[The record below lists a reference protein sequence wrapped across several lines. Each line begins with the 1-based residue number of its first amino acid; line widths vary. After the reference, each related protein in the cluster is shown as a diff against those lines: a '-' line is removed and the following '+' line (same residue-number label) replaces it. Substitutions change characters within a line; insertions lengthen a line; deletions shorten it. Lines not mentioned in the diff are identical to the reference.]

1 MRFSIQA
8 FFASLWK
15 LLMLLMRA
23 ATPHGVFFG
32 ATVFGLVVYTV
43 YIGVFPETQL
53 SLIVAIQIA
62 ALLSVSVM
70 SVRRVSARQA
80 LAALAST
87 GLGITEESFH
97 QGMEYYFPG
106 LVFRLF
112 EVGIILSLT
121 CYAWFVHA
129 ALIPTFIVAASALLC
144 LLIFTAAFAPIAIF
158 TILAVN
164 VVVALNHADEIRA
177 SPVYL
182 VFIVL
187 AGLLSTLAVKKLGVS
202 LLRTDRGETDM
213 FLAILLVSDIV
224 IVGVVVLLTVFCDP
238 LGLDCSSVTGSSVI
252 LATIFSYVVTGRV
265 ENHTLVRIRDFPFV
279 SMTTMSPS
287 PWNITNFLW
296 CISPL
301 CSIISCIT
309 LIGPFSVDLLA
320 PFAVFYSFVIIGLF
334 RQKQKQSTALQHQ
347 VQVPPEVF
355 INAFDEPLL
364 GEPLLG
370 PVHNRNQ

>member
-1 MRFSIQA
+1 MLSFIKA
-8 FFASLWK
+8 FFASLKK

-32 ATVFGLVVYTV
+32 AIVFGLVLYTV
-43 YIGVFPETQL
+43 YIGVFPETPL

-70 SVRRVSARQA
+70 SVRRVRARQA

-121 CYAWFVHA
+121 CYAWFVHT

-182 VFIVL
+182 VFLVL

-213 FLAILLVSDIV
+213 FLAIQLVFDIV
-224 IVGVVVLLTVFCDP
+224 IVAVVVLLAMFCDP
-238 LGLDCSSVTGSSVI
+238 LGLDCSSVTGASVI
-252 LATIFSYVVTGRV
+252 LATIFSYLVTGRV
-265 ENHTLVRIRDFPFV
+265 ENHTLVKRPDFPFV

-301 CSIISCIT
+301 CSIISCMA

-334 RQKQKQSTALQHQ
+334 RQKQKQSMALQHQ

-370 PVHNRNQ
+370 PGHNRNQ